1 MSLWLQLS
9 SGRGPAECQ
18 WVVAQV
24 LGKLRAEAAAAGVAL
39 EVLEAEPGDQP
50 HTLLSALVSLT
61 GDGAEALATSWVG
74 TVQWIVKS
82 PYRPHHKRQNWFIGV
97 ERLAVPERPQWSE
110 RELVFSTMRSSGPG
124 GQHVNKTESAVRVTH
139 TPTGLSATAR
149 EERSQQQNRK
159 LALARLAA
167 QLEARAGAAEQ
178 EQQQA
183 RWQQHNTLER
193 GNPVRVFRGS

>member
-167 QLEARAGAAEQ
+167 QFEARAGAAEQ